1 MDFNKI
7 DQELLY
13 MVRVANLSRVVNC
26 IVWIKD
32 FFLNKDKVVSMLNED
47 ELVATYP
54 FIGAIGVT
62 APQDKVWGLTEF
74 GCIEYI
80 STVRTAK
87 IQMNNVRKVI
97 EVDKLHQTNHLGQGI
112 NIAVIDTGCSPHLD
126 LVVGKNRIKKF
137 VNILK
142 NDDNITFDDNGHGTF
157 VTGVLAGNGLHS
169 GGRYKGVAPASEI
182 VVVKA
187 LNKDGET
194 QAFNILSAMQWV
206 YEHHKEYDIR
216 VVCMS
221 FGSTPLNRNDPL
233 ITGAKVLW
241 DAGIVVVCAGGNDGP
256 QENTIKAPGACECVI
271 TVGSV
276 KLTNDICEV
285 AEFSSRGPVYDV
297 NKPDVVAPGV
307 DIHSISNKMNYYTTM
322 SGTSVSTPMVAGVV
336 ALLLSKDKSLTPNQI
351 KHILLNSTIVLPYDK
366 NVCGRGLINADR
378 AMKY

>member
-1 MDFNKI
+1 MDISKI

-13 MVRVANLSRVVNC
+13 MVRVANLSRIVNC

-32 FFLNKDKVVSMLNED
+32 FLVNKEKIVSKLDEG
-47 ELVATYP
+47 ELVAIYP

-62 APQDKVWGLTEF
+62 APQDKVWGLVDD
-74 GCIEYI
+74 GCVEYI

-87 IQMNNVRKVI
+87 IQMNNVRKLI
-97 EVDKLHQTNHLGQGI
+97 EVEKLHQANYFGQGV

-126 LVVGKNRIKKF
+126 LTVGRNRIKKF
-137 VNILK
+137 VNIL
-142 NDDNITFDDNGHGTF
+142 NTEEQHTYDDNGHGTF
-157 VTGVLAGNGLHS
+157 VTGVLAGSGLHS
-169 GGRYKGVAPASEI
+169 GGKYKGIAPMSE
-182 VVVKA
+182 VVVIKA

-206 YEHHKEYDIR
+206 YEHHEEYNIG

-221 FGSTPLNRNDPL
+221 FGSTPLNKNDPL

-256 QENTIKAPGACECVI
+256 QENTIKAPGACESVI

-276 KLTNDICEV
+276 QVVNGSWEIAD
-285 AEFSSRGPVYDV
+285 FSSRGPIYDV
-297 NKPDVVAPGV
+297 TKPDIVAPGV
-307 DIHSISNKMNYYTTM
+307 DIHSISNRLNYYTKM

-336 ALLLSKDKSLTPNQI
+336 ALLLSRDKTLTPNKI
-351 KHILLNSTIVLPYDK
+351 KHIILNSTIVLPYAK
-366 NVCGRGLINADR
+366 NMCGEGVINAER
-378 AMKY
+378 AIEY